1 MENEE
6 TLAKRIEELNQKLD
20 EIIDEQKN
28 IKKQISKNNN
38 VIMKRI
44 NKLQEYN
51 EIDDMR
57 TIRLDEHINK
67 IAKVILEI
75 EKRLY

>member
-44 NKLQEYN
+44 NKSN
-51 EIDDMR
+51 
-57 TIRLDEHINK
+57 
-67 IAKVILEI
+67 
-75 EKRLY
+75 